1 MLKNTLKILTLAFAL
16 VRFIYIRKGQIMKR
30 DITEQQIT
38 DFELSEERKAEV
50 AKALEDGKKVKV
62 TTHFELDKKVTVKAN
77 FVLAFT
83 SNLRQL
89 AELNISQNELKI
101 ITYILE
107 VMEYG
112 NLISISQAAIA
123 KNTGVAKS
131 NVSHNFKKLK
141 DKKILIVDK
150 DGNLLMNSAL
160 FQKGLSQTMTDERR
174 AHLKNAQHLELN
186 DNVEIVEKDL
196 NGKKVKVKKEKK
208 IEKELDDKQQQLPL
222 RSFPLEKTL

>member
-1 MLKNTLKILTLAFAL
+1 MLKNTLKILTLAFVL
-16 VRFIYIRKGQIMKR
+16 VRFTYIRKGQIMKR

-50 AKALEDGKKVKV
+50 AKALENGKKVKV

-222 RSFPLEKTL
+222 RSFPLEQTL

>member
-38 DFELSEERKAEV
+38 DFELNEERKAEI
-50 AKALEDGKKVKV
+50 AKALESGKKVKV
-62 TTHFELDKKVTVKAN
+62 TTKFELDKKVSVKAN

-222 RSFPLEKTL
+222 RSFPLEQTL

>member
-1 MLKNTLKILTLAFAL
+1 MLKNTLKILTLAFVL

-160 FQKGLSQTMTDERR
+160 FQKGLSQTMTDDRR
-174 AHLKNAQHLELN
+174 SHLKNAQHLELN

-222 RSFPLEKTL
+222 RSFPLEQTL

>member
-1 MLKNTLKILTLAFAL
+1 MLKNTFKILTLAFVL
-16 VRFIYIRKGQIMKR
+16 VRFIYIGKGQIMKR

>member
-1 MLKNTLKILTLAFAL
+1 
-16 VRFIYIRKGQIMKR
+16 MKR

-38 DFELSEERKAEV
+38 DFELTEERKAEI
-50 AKALEDGKKVKV
+50 AKALESGKKLKV
-62 TTHFELDKKVTVKAN
+62 TTKFELDKKVSVKAN

-112 NLISISQAAIA
+112 NLISISQAAIS

-160 FQKGLSQTMTDERR
+160 FQKGLSQSMTDERR

-208 IEKELDDKQQQLPL
+208 IEKELDDKQLPL
-222 RSFPLEKTL
+222 RSFPLEQTL

>member
-1 MLKNTLKILTLAFAL
+1 MLKNTFKILTLAFVL
-16 VRFIYIRKGQIMKR
+16 VRFIYIGKGQIMKR

-160 FQKGLSQTMTDERR
+160 FQ
-174 AHLKNAQHLELN
+174 
-186 DNVEIVEKDL
+186 
-196 NGKKVKVKKEKK
+196 
-208 IEKELDDKQQQLPL
+208 
-222 RSFPLEKTL
+222 

>member
-38 DFELSEERKAEV
+38 DFELNEERKAEI
-50 AKALEDGKKVKV
+50 AKALESGKKLKV
-62 TTHFELDKKVTVKAN
+62 TTKFELDKKVSVKAN

-208 IEKELDDKQQQLPL
+208 IEKELDEKQQQLPL
-222 RSFPLEKTL
+222 RSFPLEQTL

>member
-1 MLKNTLKILTLAFAL
+1 MLKNTLKILTLAFVL

-222 RSFPLEKTL
+222 RSFPLEQTL

>member
-38 DFELSEERKAEV
+38 DFELNEERKAEI
-50 AKALEDGKKVKV
+50 AKALESGKKLKV
-62 TTHFELDKKVTVKAN
+62 TTKFELDKKVSVKAN

-222 RSFPLEKTL
+222 RSFPLEQTL

>member
-38 DFELSEERKAEV
+38 DFELNEERKAEI
-50 AKALEDGKKVKV
+50 AKAIESGKKVKV
-62 TTHFELDKKVTVKAN
+62 TTKFELDKKVSVKAN

-222 RSFPLEKTL
+222 RSFPLEQTL

>member
-1 MLKNTLKILTLAFAL
+1 MGKREYTEKDLREFDIAEEQKAKIA
-16 VRFIYIRKGQIMKR
+16 
-30 DITEQQIT
+30 
-38 DFELSEERKAEV
+38 ELLNQGNSVKA
-50 AKALEDGKKVKV
+50 
-62 TTHFELDKKVTVKAN
+62 TTNINLDKKISVKAN

-123 KNTGVAKS
+123 KNTGIAKS

-141 DKKILIVDK
+141 DKKILIVDA
-150 DGNLLMNSAL
+150 DGNLLMNSCL
-160 FQKGLSQTMTDERR
+160 FQKGLNHSMTEERR
-174 AHLKNAQHLELN
+174 KNLKSAQVLELTE
-186 DNVEIVEKDL
+186 NVEYVEQEQTRQK
-196 NGKKVKVKKEKK
+196 GKKDEVKTTIPVKVKIKKEVKV
-208 IEKELDDKQQQLPL
+208 KENEENKNQRKLA
-222 RSFPLEKTL
+222 LEVTL

>member
-1 MLKNTLKILTLAFAL
+1 MLKNTLKILTLAFIL

-222 RSFPLEKTL
+222 RSFPLEQTL

>member
-38 DFELSEERKAEV
+38 DFELNEERKAEI
-50 AKALEDGKKVKV
+50 AKALESGKKVKV
-62 TTHFELDKKVTVKAN
+62 TTKFELDKKVSVKAN

-141 DKKILIVDK
+141 DKMSLIVDK

-222 RSFPLEKTL
+222 RSFPLEQTL

>member
-1 MLKNTLKILTLAFAL
+1 M
-16 VRFIYIRKGQIMKR
+16 GKR
-30 DITEQQIT
+30 EFTEQDLQ
-38 DFELSEERKAEV
+38 DFDISEDKKAEI
-50 AKALEDGKKVKV
+50 AKLLNDGKKIKV
-62 TTHFELDKKVTVKAN
+62 SNNFNLDTKMSLNAQ
-77 FVLAFT
+77 FVVAFT

-123 KNTGVAKS
+123 RNTGIAKS

-141 DKKILIVDK
+141 DKNILILDK

-160 FQKGLSQTMTDERR
+160 FQKGLSHSMNKERIE
-174 AHLKNAQHLELN
+174 HLKNAQCLELI
-186 DNVEIVEKDL
+186 DKTETFEIEQERGKD
-196 NGKKVKVKKEKK
+196 KTKTKIKVKKDSDTVKK
-208 IEKELDDKQQQLPL
+208 SLPL
-222 RSFPLEKTL
+222 ERTL